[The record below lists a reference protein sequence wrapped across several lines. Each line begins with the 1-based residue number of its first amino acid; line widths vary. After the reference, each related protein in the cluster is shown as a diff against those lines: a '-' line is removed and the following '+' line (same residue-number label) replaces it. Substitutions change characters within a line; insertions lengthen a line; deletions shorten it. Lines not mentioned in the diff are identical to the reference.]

1 MGERRVLA
9 AVGLCAALVLA
20 VRSGSAEPVVDPWA
34 GLRFLVGSWVGGGSG
49 TPGEA
54 TGAASF
60 DLDLDGHVMVRRS
73 RADVPEQPGKR
84 AAVHHR
90 DLMVIY
96 PAAGGGGQH
105 AVYFDNEGH
114 VINYA
119 VVASAPDRA
128 VFTSDAAG
136 GGPRFRLVYE
146 LDAAGVLHV
155 DFAIAPPGGEFAT
168 YTSGTLQRAA
178 AR

>member
-1 MGERRVLA
+1 VLA

-20 VRSGSAEPVVDPWA
+20 ANSGSAEPVGDPWA
-34 GLRFLVGSWVGGGSG
+34 GLRFLVGGWVGGGSG
-49 TPGEA
+49 APGEA
-54 TGAASF
+54 TGVASF
-60 DLDLDGHVMVRRS
+60 DLDLDGHVMVRHS

-84 AAVHHR
+84 PAVHHR

-96 PAAGGGGQH
+96 PGAEGAGQR

-119 VVASAPDRA
+119 VAAPAPGRA
-128 VFTSDAAG
+128 VFTSDAG
-136 GGPRFRLVYE
+136 GNGPRFRLAYE

-155 DFAIAPPGGEFAT
+155 DFAVAPPGGEFAT
-168 YTSGTLQRAA
+168 YTRGTLQRAP